1 MHVMVVT
8 GGQQLSHIRI
18 SFPTVNNVDLPP
30 PEFPNPESFPPTNV
44 NEAGP
49 PPIGTVRRPCHS
61 IGNVELVLDI
71 IQQFFGFTSTK
82 ASPAPTSGFVH
93 ILPYPGPN
101 TVPVYPYEVHGGT
114 TTMTGPSLSA
124 FIMPSWHLD
133 PGKVVQSH
141 SFSVSSDV
149 RDDGCGT
156 PKFKKCTL
164 FQDVASVS
172 Y

>member
-61 IGNVELVLDI
+61 IGNVELVSDI
-71 IQQFFGFTSTK
+71 IRQFFGFTSTK

-101 TVPVYPYEVHGGT
+101 RPFFKRIHHAL
-114 TTMTGPSLSA
+114 MALGPWEGRA
-124 FIMPSWHLD
+124 
-133 PGKVVQSH
+133 V
-141 SFSVSSDV
+141 SFVLGEF
-149 RDDGCGT
+149 RRKG
-156 PKFKKCTL
+156 
-164 FQDVASVS
+164 
-172 Y
+172 